1 MDEPG
6 PRLGPH
12 DASPGGLSRMPTRRT
27 IRVLALGLAALLGLL
42 LLVGAAA
49 GLWGWRT
56 LTASLPMD
64 KGSLVLPGLAAPVTV
79 ARDALGIPTIKGQSR
94 LDVARVTGFV
104 HAQERFFQMD
114 LQRRRAAG
122 ELAELVGP
130 AALPLDRAVRIHRL
144 RERARRVLAAAA
156 TDERGLLAAYTE
168 GVNAG
173 LQALRAR
180 PFEYLLLGTAPA
192 PWRAEESILVVLS
205 MFMELQDENGDE
217 DRRRGLIIEHL
228 PSPLADFLL
237 ALGSDWDTPLE
248 GPRLGPPP
256 IPGPEVLDLRPGIE
270 GARGG
275 AAALGPAP
283 TSDAYPV
290 PDADLI
296 AGSNAWVV
304 GGTHTTSGAAL
315 LASDM
320 HLGLSLPNT
329 WYRAVLGWGEG
340 SPEGPTRLVGVTLPG
355 VPSLVAGSNGRI
367 AWGFSNA
374 EIDAADLVIL
384 DPDPADPGRYVTPW
398 GMRPYETRV
407 ERIGIKGARE
417 DRLAVR
423 ETLWGPVVGIW
434 ADGRPLA
441 LRWVA
446 HEVEGVNLALMR
458 MEQAQTLAQALKAA
472 QGSGIPAQN
481 CVVADATGAIGWTI
495 AGRIPRRVGVDGRV
509 PVSWS
514 DGSRGWRGWLTP
526 DEVPRIVDPPSGR
539 IVTAN
544 NRLLGGEALR
554 ILGEQAYDQGARAR
568 QISDALMELES
579 STPIAMLHLQLDD
592 RALFLARWRRLALD
606 LLGPQSIGGAP
617 RRQQFRDLLEHTW
630 TGRASPDSVA
640 YRLVRAFRGET
651 AGLALTPLL
660 APVLALDPKLPSPY
674 GRTMEG
680 PLWQLV
686 TQRPAHL
693 LDPQFE
699 SWEDLLLEA
708 MDRTVSR
715 LTAGGDRLAGRTW
728 GRLNRLAMRHPLAP
742 ALPWLAPW
750 LDMEAR
756 PLPGDSHMPRVQAPA
771 FGASERL
778 VVAPGRED
786 EGLFHMP
793 GGQSGHPLSPA
804 YRAGHDAWAEGRATP
819 LLPGLAVRTL
829 RLVPEEFHGDG

>member
-1 MDEPG
+1 M
-6 PRLGPH
+6 
-12 DASPGGLSRMPTRRT
+12 RRA
-27 IRVLALGLAALLGLL
+27 IRVLVIGLAALLGLL

-49 GLWGWRT
+49 GFWGWRT
-56 LTASLPMD
+56 LSASLPID
-64 KGSLVLPGLAAPVTV
+64 RGSLVLPGLAAPVTV
-79 ARDALGIPTIKGQSR
+79 VRDALGVPAIEGQSR
-94 LDVARVTGFV
+94 LDVGLATGFV

-130 AALPLDRAVRIHRL
+130 AALPLDRAARIHRL

-156 TDERGLLAAYTE
+156 TDERALLAAYTD

-173 LQALRAR
+173 LQALRSR
-180 PFEYLLLGTAPA
+180 PFEYLLLGGAPA
-192 PWRAEESILVVLS
+192 PWRAEDSILVVLS
-205 MFMELQDENGDE
+205 MFMELQDEQGDE

-270 GARGG
+270 GTRG
-275 AAALGPAP
+275 AAALGPAR
-283 TSDAYPV
+283 TSDDPPEADPA

-296 AGSNAWVV
+296 AGSNAWVLA
-304 GGTHTTSGAAL
+304 GTHTASGAAL

-320 HLGLSLPNT
+320 HLGLSLPNI
-329 WYRAVLGWGEG
+329 WFRAVLRWGEG
-340 SPEGPTRLVGVTLPG
+340 TREGPTRLVGVTLPG

-374 EIDAADLVIL
+374 EIDATDLVIL
-384 DPDPADPGRYVTPW
+384 DPDPADPSRYLTPL
-398 GMRPYETRV
+398 GARRYETRV
-407 ERIGIKGARE
+407 ERIGIKGALD
-417 DRLAVR
+417 DRLEVR
-423 ETLWGPVVGIW
+423 ETLWGPVVGTGT
-434 ADGRPLA
+434 DGRPLA

-446 HEVEGVNLALMR
+446 HEVEGVNLSLMH
-458 MEQAQTLAQALKAA
+458 MEQAQTLAQALEAA

-481 CVVADATGAIGWTI
+481 CVIADGTGAIGWTI
-495 AGRIPRRVGVDGRV
+495 AGRIPRRVGLDGRI

-526 DEVPRIVDPPSGR
+526 DEVPRIVNPPSGR

-554 ILGEQAYDQGARAR
+554 TLGEQAYDQGARAR

-579 STPIAMLHLQLDD
+579 ATPNAMLHLQLDD

-606 LLGPQSIGGAP
+606 LLGPQSIDGSPP
-617 RRQQFRDLLEHTW
+617 RQEFRGLLEQTW

-640 YRLVRAFRGET
+640 YRLVRAFREET
-651 AGLALTPLL
+651 AGLTLAPLL
-660 APVLALDPKLPSPY
+660 APVLALDPKLPLPY

-686 TQRPAHL
+686 TERPAHL
-693 LDPQFE
+693 LDPQFG
-699 SWEDLLLEA
+699 SWEDLLLKA
-708 MDRTVSR
+708 VDRTVSR
-715 LTAGGDRLAGRTW
+715 LSAGSDRLAGLTW
-728 GRLNRLAMRHPLAP
+728 GQFNRLAMGHPLAR

-750 LDMEAR
+750 LDMEAS
-756 PLPGDSHMPRVQAPA
+756 PLPGDAHMPRVQAPS

-819 LLPGLAVRTL
+819 LLPGPAVRTL
-829 RLVPEEFHGDG
+829 RLVPEEVRGDG